1 MIIYTASKQVF
12 SEDIIS
18 GTIESKI
25 QNLML
30 LRGRKGVSKNEVSS
44 WRNSLMYMNNVMQDV
59 EIPNS
64 TGVSIE
70 YHIPNCSK
78 RIDFIISGA
87 DENKK
92 ENLVI
97 VELKQWSEATAT
109 TKPSIVSTFVGGN
122 VRETPHPSYQAWSY
136 AQLIKDFNQTVQDEN
151 IEVSP
156 CAFLHNYQPDG
167 VINGP
172 IYKED
177 CAKAPV
183 FLKQDALKL
192 REFVKKWIKY
202 GDDKNL
208 LFRID
213 QGKIRPSKS
222 LTDHMV
228 ALLKGSQEF
237 VMIDDQKVTYETAL
251 SLLNKTDKKQVL
263 IIQGGPGT
271 GKSVVAINLL
281 VEILN
286 RGRLVHYVTKNA
298 APRAVYEAKLV
309 GHMKKSQVSNLFVG
323 SGKYHDADKNS
334 VDALVVDE
342 AHRLN
347 EKSGMFQNLGENQV
361 KEIINAARLSIFFVD
376 ESQKVTTKDIG
387 TTEEIS
393 KWAKKAN
400 AEITQLELSSQ
411 FRCNGSD
418 GYVAWLDNTLQVR
431 ETANQNLDQDEYD
444 FRVYESA
451 TEMDAEI
458 QKLNKGRNKSRL
470 VAGYCWDWISKK
482 DKKAFD
488 IVLDDGG
495 YKRQWNLSDGGG
507 PWIIAEESVSEIG
520 CIHTCQGLELDYVG
534 VIIGPDF
541 VIRSGEAITD
551 FNARSSNDSSLKG
564 LKGLA
569 KKNLPEAKKIADEII
584 KNTYRTLMTRGMK
597 GCFLYCTD
605 SETREYFR
613 SVMGRKIAE
622 YSKPSTKLL
631 KAADHDSKSKKKKL

>member
-1 MIIYTASKQVF
+1 MIIYSANKRTF

-30 LRGRKGVSKNEVSS
+30 LRGRKNVSKNEVTS
-44 WRNSLMYMNNVMQDV
+44 WRNSLMYMNNVMQDKDLPDS
-59 EIPNS
+59 I
-64 TGVSIE
+64 GVSIE

-97 VELKQWSEATAT
+97 VELKQWSEAKAT
-109 TKPSIVSTFVGGN
+109 NKPSIVSTFVGGN
-122 VRETPHPSYQAWSY
+122 VREAPHPSYQAWSY

-156 CAFLHNYQPDG
+156 CAFLHNYQADG
-167 VINGP
+167 VIDGP
-172 IYKED
+172 IYRQD
-177 CAKAPV
+177 WAKAPI

-192 REFVKKWIKY
+192 REFIKKWIKH
-202 GDDKNL
+202 GDEKNL

-237 VMIDDQKVTYETAL
+237 VMIDDQKITYETAL
-251 SLLNKTDKKQVL
+251 ALLNKTDKKQVL
-263 IIQGGPGT
+263 IVQGGPGT

-286 RGRLVHYVTKNA
+286 RGRVVHYVTKNA

-361 KEIINAARLSIFFVD
+361 KEIINAARLSIFFID

-387 TTEEIS
+387 TKDEIC
-393 KWAKKAN
+393 KWAKKVN
-400 AEITQLELSSQ
+400 AEITFLELSSQ

-418 GYVAWLDNTLQVR
+418 GYLAWLDNGLQVR
-431 ETANQNLDQDEYD
+431 DTANLTLDKNEYD
-444 FRVYESA
+444 FRVYETA

-458 QKLNKGRNKSRL
+458 RKLNKGRNKSRL
-470 VAGYCWDWISKK
+470 VAGYCWDWLSNKN
-482 DKKAFD
+482 KKALD
-488 IVLDDGG
+488 IVLDEGK
-495 YKRQWNLSDGGG
+495 YKRQWNFSDGGG

-520 CIHTCQGLELDYVG
+520 CIHTCQGLELEYVG

-541 VIRSGEAITD
+541 VIRNGKAVTD
-551 FNARSSNDSSLKG
+551 FNARSSKDSSLKG
-564 LKGLA
+564 IKGLA
-569 KKNLPEAKKIADEII
+569 KKNLPEAKRIADEII

-605 SETREYFR
+605 VETRNYFKSIIGQKSVEYTIP
-613 SVMGRKIAE
+613 KA
-622 YSKPSTKLL
+622 KLL
-631 KAADHDSKSKKKKL
+631 KAADHSEKYKSKK